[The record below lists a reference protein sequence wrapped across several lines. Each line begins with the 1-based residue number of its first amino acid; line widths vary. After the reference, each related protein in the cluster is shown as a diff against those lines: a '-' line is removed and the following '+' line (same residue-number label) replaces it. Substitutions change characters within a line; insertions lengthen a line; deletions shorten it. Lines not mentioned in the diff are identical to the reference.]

1 MEKRM
6 FKFFNKGV
14 YQMNIKWK
22 IILSSVA
29 IIVLLTSSILI
40 FTYYEISGL
49 VFSEYSE
56 ELQNYSSMGLQFLN
70 TAYDGEWS
78 IIGGKLYKGDVLI
91 NENYEIIDNFTKGTG
106 VLTTI
111 FQNDTRV
118 TTNIVDENGKRQI
131 GTRASDQVIEQ
142 VIKQGKAY
150 SGAADILGKSAQTHY
165 VPIKDNSGEVIGM
178 WFVGIYTDIISEK
191 ISNAMQIIVLIA
203 VVLLVVGII
212 ISFLLGNTIARGI
225 RLIQD
230 RLQSM
235 EKGKFNFQFDE
246 KLLNR
251 KDEVGAIALSSKNM
265 QKKIADIIKNIQL
278 ESEKVKI
285 MAEQSL
291 KRMKEVHGDIED
303 ISATTEELSAGME
316 ETSAS
321 TEEMNASTYEIESK
335 VANMKERTLHG
346 ENLAGE
352 IKQRAEKLKD
362 ETDVSYQN
370 AFDIYER
377 TNVQLRESIK
387 RTEAIEEIKELS
399 QSILQITSQ
408 TNLLALNA
416 AIEAARAG
424 EAGKGFAVVAD
435 EIRVLAENSKSAVS
449 RINEITYN
457 VSEAVE
463 SLVQDSKA
471 LLEFVDNQVLKD
483 YKMLVNTGSQYAQD
497 ADTVQEIVTEI
508 NIIAEHLHD
517 TILQMRQ
524 AIDEIT
530 IATGEGAESTTG
542 IATKVADIAS
552 KTDDVLNQILE
563 SHRSAENLDEMVG
576 FFQTN

>member
-1 MEKRM
+1 
-6 FKFFNKGV
+6 
-14 YQMNIKWK
+14 MNIKWK

-203 VVLLVVGII
+203 VVSLVVGII

>member
-1 MEKRM
+1 
-6 FKFFNKGV
+6 
-14 YQMNIKWK
+14 MNIKWK

>member
-1 MEKRM
+1 M